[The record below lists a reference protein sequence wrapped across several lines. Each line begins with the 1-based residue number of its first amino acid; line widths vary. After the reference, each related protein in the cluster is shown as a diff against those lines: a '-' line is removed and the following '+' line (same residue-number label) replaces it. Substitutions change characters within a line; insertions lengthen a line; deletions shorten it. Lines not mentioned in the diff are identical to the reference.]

1 MADLHDLSA
10 LEQGAAI
17 RSGETS
23 AVELTEHYLARS
35 EEIGAEVGAFVR
47 LTPDL
52 ALEMAAAA
60 DARVLAGDLE
70 DASPLLGVVCPVKD
84 LDMVAGVPTTFGSGP
99 VELTFPMDSN
109 VVAAMRAGGLVFTG
123 KTNTPEFGFPC
134 YTEPDV
140 APPARTPWDLSRS
153 AAGSSGG
160 AAAAVSSG
168 LAPIAQGS
176 DGGGSIRLPSS
187 VCGLVGIKTSRGRVS
202 NGPLGEP
209 VGDLAVYGPL
219 ARTVRDAAALLDIMA
234 VPFPDDPRPAP
245 PEPGGFL
252 NAADRDPGRLR
263 IGYFTE
269 PVVGGTAPTT
279 DVLEA
284 VADTVALLTDL
295 GHELVPT
302 KPPVPSEVVAQFEL
316 VWAAIAAGLP
326 LPPELDPELRPLTRM
341 LRERARRADAGELA
355 AAVTAMNSASRAGL
369 KASAEFDVV
378 LCPTAAAKPF
388 TVGQLRD
395 DDDPEGDFEAQKEW
409 AAYTAIYNVTGQP
422 AINVPLN
429 WNSEGLPIGV
439 QFAGRPYA
447 EALLISLAAQLEG
460 ARPWLHRRPTS
471 W

>member
-1 MADLHDLSA
+1 MANLHDLSA

-35 EEIGAEVGAFVR
+35 EEVGAAVGAFVR
-47 LTPDL
+47 LTPEL
-52 ALEMAAAA
+52 ALEMASAA
-60 DARVLAGDLE
+60 DARVSAGDLD

-109 VVAAMRAGGLVFTG
+109 VVAAMRAAGLVFTG

-209 VGDLAVYGPL
+209 IGDLAVYGPL
-219 ARTVRDAAALLDIMA
+219 ARNVRDAAALLDVMA
-234 VPFPDDPRPAP
+234 VPFPDDSRPTPRE
-245 PEPGGFL
+245 PEGFL
-252 NAADRDPGRLR
+252 AAADRDPGRLR
-263 IGYFTE
+263 IGFFTD
-269 PVVGGTAPTT
+269 PVVGDTAPSA
-279 DVLEA
+279 DVLA
-284 VADTVALLTDL
+284 AMADTVSLLSDL
-295 GHELVPT
+295 GHEVVPT
-302 KPPVPSEVVAQFEL
+302 QPPVAAEVVEQFEL
-316 VWAAIAAGLP
+316 VWAAIAGGLP
-326 LPPELDPELRPLTRM
+326 IPPEFESEMRPLTRM
-341 LRERARRADAGELA
+341 LRQRARQATAAELA
-355 AAVTAMNSASRAGL
+355 SAVAAMNSAARAGL
-369 KASAEFDVV
+369 KASAGFDAV

-395 DDDPEGDFEAQKEW
+395 DDDPAADFEAQKNW

-422 AINVPLN
+422 SINVPLN
-429 WNSEGLPIGV
+429 WTNDGLPIGV
-439 QFAGRPYA
+439 QFAGRPGA

-460 ARPWLHRRPTS
+460 ARPWLHRRPTI